1 MLLTLATISAY
12 GQLTVAVS
20 SLRTFSHSFSSSQRL
35 FVCNA
40 TSAVCC
46 LFYDYYKFPTVFVG
60 VGVMMVGFPFLF
72 LLMAKISLSVFVAPF
87 VVYCCCCP

>member
-20 SLRTFSHSFSSSQRL
+20 SLRTFFHSFSSFQRL

-60 VGVMMVGFPFLF
+60 VGVMMVGFPFF
-72 LLMAKISLSVFVAPF
+72 FVDGKNF
-87 VVYCCCCP
+87 T